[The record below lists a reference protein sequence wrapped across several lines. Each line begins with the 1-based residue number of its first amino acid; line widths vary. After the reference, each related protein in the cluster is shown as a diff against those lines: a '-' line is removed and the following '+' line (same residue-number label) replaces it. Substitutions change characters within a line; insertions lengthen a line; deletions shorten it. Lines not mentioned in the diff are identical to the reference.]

1 MRATGLLR
9 ATRKRTHVLSAQT
22 QQAPCDPALAV
33 PERLRVAPADQWA
46 TTTSGRFA
54 PDGFSWMQAVCWVHL
69 EDVYRRTRGHGPR
82 KVGETTLR
90 VAAELARL
98 APCRPGVDYLVGVL
112 KLSERTI
119 QYHLAILRESGLL
132 AYRSKGTRVS
142 GMGGQASEFVWIIP
156 QAFDVALRLVTRACE
171 RLVRALKGIGEGGR
185 ALMKRLAKMAQ
196 KLMRR
201 PRRSRRSGTRS
212 SRSSRCTPM
221 GGSSDSSSSAGGT
234 SLPPESKLE
243 LGKRTSPT
251 QKKSKAKARRTL
263 NQTGRRFQLARELIE
278 QVDWLRGCSVPRI
291 AWVVRDVA
299 DAGFTVEEVRG
310 WLHFRGETTRVR
322 RASGLLAVLLSGA
335 HKLLDTQDKRDLA
348 VAQWHAAAEA
358 ARRHRIQS
366 VRQRS
371 ERFDGDWQ
379 APRSV
384 AVQRMVADA
393 IAAAAAPAAPAEALP
408 DLTGPRDLTDE
419 ELQVMRQTAW
429 AEFMHG
435 DTALVTSAVEA
446 FGRATAESMYGTD
459 LVQRALRL
467 SGHSA
472 LMSLGRR

>member
-1 MRATGLLR
+1 M
-9 ATRKRTHVLSAQT
+9 LSAQPL
-22 QQAPCDPALAV
+22 QAPYASAAV
-33 PERLRVAPADQWA
+33 PERVRVAPADQWVS
-46 TTTSGRFA
+46 TTSGRFA
-54 PDGFSWMQAVCWVHL
+54 PDGFSWMQAVCWSYL
-69 EDVYRRTRGHGPR
+69 EDTYRRTRDHGPR

-98 APCRPGVDYLVGVL
+98 APCRPGVDFLARVL

-142 GMGGQASEFVWIIP
+142 GEGGQASEFVWIIP
-156 QAFDVALRLVTRACE
+156 QAFDAALHLVTRTCD
-171 RLVRALKGIGEGGR
+171 RLVRALSGIGDEGR

-196 KLMRR
+196 KLLWR
-201 PRRSRRSGTRS
+201 RRSRRSRTRS
-212 SRSSRCTPM
+212 SGSSRCTPM

-243 LGKRTSPT
+243 FGKRTSPT

-299 DAGFTVEEVRG
+299 DAGFTAEEVRG
-310 WLHFRGETTRVR
+310 WLHFRGGSARVR

-335 HKLLDTQDKRDLA
+335 HKVLDTQDKRDLA
-348 VAQWHAAAEA
+348 VAQWHAASEA

-379 APRSV
+379 APRSA

-393 IAAAAAPAAPAEALP
+393 IAATAAPAAPAEALP
-408 DLTGPRDLTDE
+408 DLTGPQDLTAE

-467 SGHSA
+467 TGHSA

>member
-1 MRATGLLR
+1 MLP
-9 ATRKRTHVLSAQT
+9 AQT
-22 QQAPCDPALAV
+22 LQVPCAPTAAV
-33 PERLRVAPADQWA
+33 LERLRVAPADQWVS
-46 TTTSGRFA
+46 TTSGRFA
-54 PDGFSWMQAVCWVHL
+54 PDGFSWMQAVCWSHL
-69 EDVYRRTRGHGPR
+69 EDTYRRTRGHGPR
-82 KVGETTLR
+82 KVGVTTLR

-98 APCRPGVDYLVGVL
+98 APCRPGVDFLARVL

-142 GMGGQASEFVWIIP
+142 GEGGQASEFVWIIP
-156 QAFDVALRLVTRACE
+156 QAFDAALHLVTRACE
-171 RLVRALKGIGEGGR
+171 RLVRALKGIGDEGR

-196 KLMRR
+196 KLLSR
-201 PRRSRRSGTRS
+201 PRRSGRTRTRPV
-212 SRSSRCTPM
+212 RSSRCTPM
-221 GGSSDSSSSAGGT
+221 GGSSDGSSSAGST

-243 LGKRTSPT
+243 FGKRTSPT
-251 QKKSKAKARRTL
+251 QKKPKAKARRTL

-278 QVDWLRGCSVPRI
+278 QVDWLRGCSLPRI
-291 AWVVRDVA
+291 AWVIRDVA
-299 DAGFTVEEVRG
+299 DAGFSSEEVRG
-310 WLHFRGETTRVR
+310 WLHFRGETNRVR
-322 RASGLLAVLLSGA
+322 RASGLLAVLLNNA
-335 HKLLDTQDKRDLA
+335 HKILDTQDKRDQA
-348 VAQWHAAAEA
+348 VAQWHAATEA

-366 VRQRS
+366 VRRRS
-371 ERFDGDWQ
+371 ERFVGDWE
-379 APRSV
+379 APRSAAVRRLV
-384 AVQRMVADA
+384 AEA
-393 IAAAAAPAAPAEALP
+393 ITATAAPAAPGEALP
-408 DLTGPRDLTDE
+408 DLCGPQDLTVE

-467 SGHSA
+467 TGHSA